1 MAKAITI
8 TNLDDKCNQ
17 AINVKRAELL
27 LQGKDFVKSEVV
39 VAILHEW
46 LERKNK
52 KHISLSECLD
62 IRNTNTN
69 R

>member
-46 LERKNK
+46 LHEK
-52 KHISLSECLD
+52 KTKASIKAFCGQE
-62 IRNTNTN
+62 
-69 R
+69 